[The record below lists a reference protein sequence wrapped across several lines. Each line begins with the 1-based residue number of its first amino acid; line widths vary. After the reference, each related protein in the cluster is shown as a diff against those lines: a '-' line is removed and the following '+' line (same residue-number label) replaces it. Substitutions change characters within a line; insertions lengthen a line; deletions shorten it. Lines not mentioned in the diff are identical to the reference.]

1 MQDRRVLALLER
13 FGMAG
18 DLPPSPRTAQARTG
32 ETRQDGQA
40 GETGQGQDGQDG
52 QADGAQ
58 AGQAA
63 GSGPAGSGP
72 AGTVLPGM
80 VPAGAGV
87 TVPGRLNLTVP
98 FSTLAGL
105 ADRPGELSGTG
116 PVDPWQARELGH
128 AALRS
133 PGSQVCLTLTDQQ
146 GMMTGHGCARPP
158 TRAERTTLRRHARA
172 RPPGSTGPGLT
183 PYPGQDPEQ
192 LKSGNG
198 RWVLDPGNGQDIMII
213 RIWPVSTDPCDH
225 RLYTAAHNPGRELR
239 HLTELRYGA
248 CSGPVCRCP
257 ARQCDWEHNKAWEEG
272 GPTCLCNGNPKCRFE
287 HRLKQHK
294 DWTVTQ
300 HPDGR
305 IHWRAPT
312 GRTTTTEPQRFPI

>member
-1 MQDRRVLALLER
+1 
-13 FGMAG
+13 
-18 DLPPSPRTAQARTG
+18 
-32 ETRQDGQA
+32 
-40 GETGQGQDGQDG
+40 
-52 QADGAQ
+52 
-58 AGQAA
+58 
-63 GSGPAGSGP
+63 
-72 AGTVLPGM
+72 M

-98 FSTLAGL
+98 LSTLAGL

-116 PVDPWQARELGH
+116 PVDPWQARQLGH

-133 PGSQVCLTLTDQQ
+133 PGSQVCLTFTDEQ
-146 GMMTGHGCARPP
+146 GVMTGHGCARPP
-158 TRAERTTLRRHARA
+158 TRAERTTLRGMG
-172 RPPGSTGPGLT
+172 PPGHGGTGPGLT

-198 RWVLDPGNGQDIMII
+198 LWVLDPGNGLDIMIVK
-213 RIWPVSTDPCDH
+213 IWPVSTDPCDH
-225 RLYTAAHNPGRELR
+225 RLYTPAHNPGRELR